1 VKRMKS
7 YLMETGIVRL
17 IVLVDAP
24 RERVIAAASSSMCG
38 PCAQFRWSG
47 SMRAP
52 FLAIAVLCS
61 ALVSGNAVG
70 NAAPIKSPGFMVYGN
85 APIGHLQ
92 PHAQQFSP
100 NSPAVE
106 TEQELTSRFNAQQQK
121 QDEKLDKGL
130 NICRC

>member
-1 VKRMKS
+1 
-7 YLMETGIVRL
+7 
-17 IVLVDAP
+17 
-24 RERVIAAASSSMCG
+24 
-38 PCAQFRWSG
+38 
-47 SMRAP
+47 MRAP
-52 FLAIAVLCS
+52 FLAIAVLGS
-61 ALVSGNAVG
+61 ALFSGNAVG
-70 NAAPIKSPGFMVYGN
+70 NDTPVRSPGFTVYGN

-121 QDEKLDKGL
+121 QDQELDKSL